1 MPNPLAVAVKGKGFL
16 NLFKRSIA
24 IGSRYGLTPARMDRA
39 IGRFAH
45 ILEQYDCAATFPVT
59 AWTLPRSN
67 GILEKYQDRGIEF
80 AVHGYYHVDHSR
92 LSLEQQL
99 DHLNRAQQMFETR
112 HIDCSGFRC
121 PYLRWNRDTLT
132 ALGMLNYR
140 YDSSQALAW
149 DVVDGLET
157 DAYRRVLDFYGAQ
170 PARDFVSLPRLTD
183 SLTQIP
189 YSVPDDEALID
200 RLHLSDCEPMAD
212 LWLEILQRTH
222 ESGELFTLGLHPE
235 RIFLCEGALRAVLS
249 QARSLSPAV
258 WIARMDEIVDWWH
271 SRTETA
277 CQLVKLTGDSYR
289 LTLNGPPGM
298 TVLAR
303 SVVVEAPTR
312 PWVKGYQHVL
322 SDDFVFR
329 ANTLPLIGLSPDSPD
344 SLASFLRQQGYLIHR
359 TADARSCVVYL
370 SRTDFPSEDERPLL
384 TQLER
389 ESRPLLRLA
398 RWPDGARSALS
409 VTGDIDALTLWDYG
423 LRALSS
429 S

>member
-1 MPNPLAVAVKGKGFL
+1 MPNPLAVAVKGKGLL
-16 NLFKRSIA
+16 NLFRRSIA
-24 IGSRYGLTPARMDRA
+24 IGSRYGLTPARMDQA
-39 IGRFAH
+39 IGRFAR
-45 ILEQYDCAATFPVT
+45 ILEQFDCAATFPVT

-80 AVHGYYHVDHSR
+80 AVHGFYHVDHSQ

-99 DHLNRAQQMFETR
+99 DHLNRAQQMFET
-112 HIDCSGFRC
+112 HHMNCSGFRC
-121 PYLRWNRDTLT
+121 PYLRWSQDTLT

-157 DAYRRVLDFYGAQ
+157 EAYHRVLDFYCAQ
-170 PARDFVSLPRLTD
+170 SARDYVSLPRLTD
-183 SLTQIP
+183 GLTQIP
-189 YSVPDDEALID
+189 YCVPDDEALVD
-200 RLHLSDCEPMAD
+200 RLQLIDPEPMAE
-212 LWLEILQRTH
+212 LWLEMLRRTH

-258 WIARMDEIVDWWH
+258 WIARMDEIVNWWH

-277 CQLVKLTGDSYR
+277 CQLVKLPEDSYR

-312 PWVKGYQHVL
+312 PWVKGYQRVL
-322 SDDFVFR
+322 SDNFVFR
-329 ANTLPLIGLSPDSPD
+329 SDTLPLVGLSPDSPA

-359 TADARSCVVYL
+359 SADAQSCAVYL
-370 SRTDFPSEDERPLL
+370 GRTGFTPEDERPLL
-384 TQLER
+384 MQLER
-389 ESRPLLRLA
+389 GTKPLLRLA
-398 RWPDGARSALS
+398 RWPDGAQSALS

-423 LRALSS
+423 LRVLSGS
-429 S
+429 